1 MELYCV
7 EYTMLKKAA
16 KEWRVTLFPDWRWW
30 HFEFLF
36 VFLLNSWM
44 TSILNVLVHNT
55 HKSARAGARQ
65 CRCVSCSV
73 CVYIKCELTLRRPQC
88 IRTKSWCGYCGG
100 AETSCRPSPPPQT
113 LLSVHLHLQVGL
125 RRCSHG
131 VVSALSPLG
140 SWFLQSSRTGSDV
153 FLGELRRW
161 WWFWSRTGRFE
172 VTWTSSKVPPS
183 FFLFILP
190 AAPPSFQT
198 PAVSVLWVDP
208 TGEPLKTHLVRLV
221 GCWKPAVD
229 CCEALW
235 PPSRCSNRPKLWSIK
250 VLATQ
255 LCEGDKC
262 VREYLNVKCCCAVV
276 NLELKHFCCCCFCHI
291 S

>member
-7 EYTMLKKAA
+7 EYTMWKKAA

-36 VFLLNSWM
+36 VFLLNSWT

-73 CVYIKCELTLRRPQC
+73 CVYKVRAHPPPASVHQDHFMVRLLRRCWDLLP
-88 IRTKSWCGYCGG
+88 
-100 AETSCRPSPPPQT
+100 T

-131 VVSALSPLG
+131 VVSALSSLG

-172 VTWTSSKVPPS
+172 VTWTSSKVPLS
-183 FFLFILP
+183 FFLLILP

-198 PAVSVLWVDP
+198 PA
-208 TGEPLKTHLVRLV
+208 V

-262 VREYLNVKCCCAVV
+262 VWEYLNVKCCCAVV
-276 NLELKHFCCCCFCHI
+276 NLELKHFCCCCFSHI